1 MTWLENPFSVPP
13 HTKGS
18 SAPSSDILSVDF
30 MPCNPQVVVAGVRGS
45 RKICL
50 ADLRQNSREWE
61 WMRHRSSPAHVRCLD
76 DQHVLAAG
84 PSNSMSIYDLRYRF
98 RETLRNK
105 PLVIFPDFKNVEHI
119 HFGLDVDTSLGV
131 VATAD
136 PFSLASGRHTISIF
150 SLETGRKLKVP
161 GLEKANPGLAT
172 KALMFQTLP
181 RETNASLFV
190 GGASGQ
196 VHKYSFGGNLDE
208 WTGERFDPPAARL
221 W

>member
-1 MTWLENPFSVPP
+1 
-13 HTKGS
+13 
-18 SAPSSDILSVDF
+18 
-30 MPCNPQVVVAGVRGS
+30 VAGIRGS

-61 WMRHRSSPAHVRCLD
+61 WMIHRSSPAHVRCLD
-76 DQHVLAAG
+76 EHHVLAAG
-84 PSNSMSIYDLRYRF
+84 PNHSMSIYDLRFRY
-98 RETLRNK
+98 RETSRNK
-105 PLVIFPDFKNVEHI
+105 PLVVFPEFKNVEQI
-119 HFGLDVDTSLGV
+119 HFGLDIDTSLGV
-131 VATAD
+131 VATGD
-136 PFSLASGRHTISIF
+136 TFSRPSGRQTVSIF
-150 SLETGRKLKVP
+150 SLETGRRLRVP
-161 GLEKANPGLAT
+161 ALEKADPGLAA

-196 VHKYSFGGNLDE
+196 IHKYSFGGDLDE